1 MQRNRVILGL
11 PSEKGRTKIKQQS
24 AWPNPTF
31 ALSTEKTW
39 EEKPIFIETEFYF
52 AI

>member
-11 PSEKGRTKIKQQS
+11 PSEKGGTKIKQQS